1 GKPAVVATATLA
13 LQAQIVDRDLPRI
26 ADALAPLVGR
36 RPTFALVKG
45 RSNYLCEHKLVGG
58 FPDEDEDAL
67 LSVGTFDRDRSR
79 LGEEVVRLREW
90 AEITESGDR
99 DELVPG
105 VSNRAWRQVSVTAQ
119 ECLGSRCPVAAE
131 CFVER
136 SRE

>member
-1 GKPAVVATATLA
+1 
-13 LQAQIVDRDLPRI
+13 
-26 ADALAPLVGR
+26 
-36 RPTFALVKG
+36 
-45 RSNYLCEHKLVGG
+45 

-105 VSNRAWRQVSVTAQ
+105 VSGKAWRQVSVTAH
-119 ECLGSRCPVAAE
+119 ECLGGRCPVVAE

-136 SRE
+136 SREAAKEVDVIVTNHSFMAIDAFEGRFMLPEHDLLVVDE